1 MQNVLNLSVYYT
13 RGFFYLSLLLIT
25 SYTVHLF
32 AKLVKRK
39 FKEKVEMSF
48 DSVPQVKSSFSQL
61 KLGLNWEILMQHWA
75 RIAIN
80 KSDFVIC
87 LETGPQVPLK
97 PHPLGR
103 GASLS

>member
-25 SYTVHLF
+25 SFTVHLF

-39 FKEKVEMSF
+39 FKEEVEMSF

-61 KLGLNWEILMQHWA
+61 KLGLNWGILIQNWA
-75 RIAIN
+75 GTAIN
-80 KSDFVIC
+80 KSHSVIC
-87 LETGPQVPLK
+87 LKAKFQDI
-97 PHPLGR
+97 
-103 GASLS
+103 

>member
-1 MQNVLNLSVYYT
+1 VYYT

-25 SYTVHLF
+25 SFTVHLF

-39 FKEKVEMSF
+39 FKEEVEMSF
-48 DSVPQVKSSFSQL
+48 DSVPQVKSSYSQL